1 MKIRIGVGPGP
12 GLAAQPDRLA
22 AVVEA
27 MEELRF
33 DSLWLSEVLTQPNL
47 DPIGGLAYAAGI
59 VRKLKLKLGTTLV
72 VPGRQPVRL
81 AKELAT
87 IDVLSNGRLLL
98 VFVPG
103 LPDAAERSALGLN
116 GANRNRWIE
125 EALPLARRLWSEDD
139 VSHDGLLFQLEHVTV
154 RPRPRQSPL
163 EVWLGGTAPSALERT
178 ARLGEGWL
186 PSLCTPA
193 EAAAGRTTI
202 ERRAGELGRQI
213 DPEHF
218 GISIGYA
225 EADVPASRIAAIA
238 RRRPGVDPRTL
249 VPIGLPALRTLL
261 QAYIDAG
268 CSKFVVR
275 PLAAATDWRGQ
286 LDELADHVLSL
297 QT

>member
-1 MKIRIGVGPGP
+1 MKVRIGVGPGS
-12 GLAAQPDRLA
+12 GLADEPDRLG

-27 MEELRF
+27 MEELGF

-47 DPIGGLAYAAGI
+47 DPIGGLAYAAGT
-59 VRKLKLKLGTTLV
+59 VRKLKLGTTLV
-72 VPGRQPVRL
+72 VPGRQPARL

-103 LPDAAERSALGLN
+103 LPDPSERAALGVN
-116 GANRNRWIE
+116 GANRNGWIE
-125 EALPLARRLWSEDD
+125 EALPVVRRLWAEDD
-139 VSHDGLLFQLEHVTV
+139 VSHDGPLFQFDHVTV

-202 ERRAGELGRQI
+202 ERRAAELGRQI

-238 RRRPGVDPRTL
+238 RRRPGVDPRSL
-249 VPIGLPALRTLL
+249 VPVGLPALRTLL

-275 PLAAATDWRGQ
+275 PLAAAPDWRGQ
-286 LDELADHVLSL
+286 LDELAEHVLPL